1 MTGNPIIS
9 MFFQKGCRPYDMAK
23 RKIDC
28 SLDEIVI
35 EYLKKVKCAK
45 TIKLFETGSSCESD
59 HSKSLKKFIKFV
71 AKSEK
76 EKENRN
82 DDDLGFEINFGA
94 FQPEQKVSFE
104 SRLL

>member
-1 MTGNPIIS
+1 
-9 MFFQKGCRPYDMAK
+9 MAK

-45 TIKLFETGSSCESD
+45 TIKLFETERSVGSD
-59 HSKSLKKFIKFV
+59 HSKTLQKLIEFLKRRET
-71 AKSEK
+71 EK
-76 EKENRN
+76 ESRY

-94 FQPEQKVSFE
+94 FQPEQKVSFLDHFR
-104 SRLL
+104 SVLWSFFHANPLFININ